1 MLFNSFDISDWPR
14 KKAYE
19 FYKGFDD
26 PFFNVT
32 AQVDVTD
39 LLDYCRKENL
49 SFFMA
54 CMHVCIRAA
63 NNIVNFRLRFDGE
76 GLREYHL
83 IHGGSTVLYDD
94 ESFGFAYYDYVEE
107 LEKFC
112 ENSEK
117 IINDLKKTK
126 SFDPSGNKEDLI
138 YFSSLPWIEFTSI
151 KHAYDSH
158 INPGIPRIS
167 FGKYSTSEGV
177 VKMPI
182 NVEINHAL
190 ADGLH
195 VGRFFKFIQSYIHES
210 KNLLY

>member
-1 MLFNSFDISDWPR
+1 MLYKNFDISNWPR
-14 KKAYE
+14 KKAFE

-32 AQVDVTD
+32 AQVDVTG
-39 LLDYCRKENL
+39 LLDYCKKEQL

-54 CMHVCIRAA
+54 CMHICIKAA
-63 NNIVNFRLRFDGE
+63 NNIVNFRLRFDQD

-83 IHGGSTVLYDD
+83 IHGGSTVLFED
-94 ESFGFAYYDYVEE
+94 ESFGFAYYNYVEE
-107 LEKFC
+107 LVSFC
-112 ENSEK
+112 TDNEK
-117 IINDLKKTK
+117 ILNEARNNKT
-126 SFDPSGNKEDLI
+126 FDPSADREDLI

-167 FGKYSTSEGV
+167 FGKYSTDKGV

-195 VGRFFKFIQSYIHES
+195 VGRFFQFIQSYIDES
-210 KNLLY
+210 KNLLH